1 MGGLLYSKENSRIED
16 RHRQYTGLLYE
27 KECQVCGD
35 TFRCHGHWAK
45 YCSQRCKNDAQMYFR
60 KLRQEQKKTVK
71 LCSICENEFQAKR
84 KDQKFCSN
92 ACRQKHH
99 RVTHKGFILNNK
111 TKKRNGKKVNR
122 ATNKTEKGFRYVDTT
137 LKPFHCTVEAAKGVP
152 GGISVSSVYKS
163 KVIQQKGTPEI
174 MEQLEKQEITV
185 NMAYQLTILQLNSN
199 KLKYNNLKNRT

>member
-27 KECQVCGD
+27 KECLVCGD
-35 TFRCHGHWAK
+35 KFKCHGHWAK

-60 KLRQEQKKTVK
+60 RTRQDQQKPVQS
-71 LCSICENEFQAKR
+71 CPVCDQEYPARR
-84 KDQKFCSN
+84 KDQKYCSN

-122 ATNKTEKGFRYVDTT
+122 KSNKTEKGFRYVDTT
-137 LKPFHCTVEAAKGVP
+137 LKPFHATVEAAKGVP
-152 GGISVSSVYKS
+152 GGISVASSYK
-163 KVIQQKGTPEI
+163 VEIIQQKGTSEI
-174 MEQLEKQEITV
+174 IEQLEKGEITL
-185 NMAYQLTILQLNSN
+185 NMAHQLVKQLD
-199 KLKYNNLKNRT
+199 L